1 MTLQKQFFQF
11 ESIGWVESPFKD
23 RFAVPRQ
30 PGLAPVKGVIH
41 LHDRE
46 DLRLAIK
53 NLEQFSHIWVLFVF
67 HEHGGKSWKPSIRP
81 PRLGG
86 KQKVGVLSSRSPHR
100 PNPIGMSVFPL
111 SHVDAE
117 KGLIYISGLDV
128 IDGTPVLDI
137 KPYLPYADSY
147 PEASAGWASED
158 IPTFSV
164 VWSESALHVLA
175 ELQKEMLSDFDPNQV
190 SQISAIDLKSEIESI
205 LEIDPRPAFQKRK
218 HPVGI
223 LENCGLRYGFD
234 VHNIDVKYELTEQ
247 GFSIYEIKKLN

>member
-1 MTLQKQFFQF
+1 MPKQIFQF

-53 NLEQFSHIWVLFVF
+53 DLSQFSHIWVLFVF
-67 HEHGGKSWKPSIRP
+67 HEHGSHAWKPSIRP

-100 PNPIGMSVFPL
+100 PNPIGMSVFPV
-111 SHVDAE
+111 SHIDEV
-117 KGLIYISGLDV
+117 KGKIYISGLDV

-137 KPYLPYADSY
+137 KPYIPYADSY
-147 PEASAGWASED
+147 PEASAGWASEE
-158 IPTFSV
+158 IPTFAV
-164 VWSESALHVLA
+164 TWSEAALVVLA
-175 ELQKEMLSDFDPNQV
+175 QLQMQRLQEADSDATDEKKQ
-190 SQISAIDLKSEIESI
+190 IDLKTEIESI

-218 HPVGI
+218 NPVG
-223 LENCGLRYGFD
+223 LQQSCGLRYGFD
-234 VHNIDVKYELTEQ
+234 VRNIDVKYELAEH
-247 GFSIYEIKKLN
+247 GFHIYQVKKLD